1 MLSLNHDDS
10 ISCQIQ
16 RLRRLRERYIPGKS
30 RAFRPAV
37 ITPGYTNP
45 ETALVLDRIF
55 HLGRMRLFCAR
66 RMAKTNEEKSY
77 KFIRFEAAASTAH
90 ITLNHP
96 PYNVLTV
103 PMMIELAEAIES
115 LDGRNDIKCILLDS
129 SQRMFS
135 AGISLDDSK
144 PERIF
149 QTLDAFTRVF
159 QASSELAKPLVVV
172 VNGAAVG
179 AGSELAAFGDLVIAT
194 PHARFAQ
201 PEVRMG
207 TFPPFAA
214 IMLPQVIG
222 PKRAYELILT
232 GEAMTA
238 EEARTLGFVN
248 RVVEE
253 SALETTVQEVLA
265 RITQFS
271 GAVLEMAKRVISS
284 TAGLPLEQAIRR
296 SQDIYL
302 NQLMSLED
310 SKEGLRAVIEK
321 RKPVWRNK

>member
-1 MLSLNHDDS
+1 
-10 ISCQIQ
+10 
-16 RLRRLRERYIPGKS
+16 
-30 RAFRPAV
+30 
-37 ITPGYTNP
+37 
-45 ETALVLDRIF
+45 
-55 HLGRMRLFCAR
+55 
-66 RMAKTNEEKSY
+66 MAKEKKTY
-77 KFIRFEAAASTAH
+77 DLIRFEAKASIAH
-90 ITLNHP
+90 ITLNFP
-96 PYNVLTV
+96 PYNLLTV
-103 PMMIELAEAIES
+103 PLMNELAEAIES

-135 AGISLDDSK
+135 AGISLEDSK
-144 PERIF
+144 PARIF

-172 VNGAAVG
+172 VNGPAVG
-179 AGSELAAFGDLVIAT
+179 AGSELVAFGDMVIAT
-194 PHARFAQ
+194 PNARFAQ
-201 PEVRMG
+201 PEVKMG
-207 TFPPFAA
+207 VFPPFAA

-253 SALETTVQEVLA
+253 NQLEATVNEVLA

-271 GAVLEMAKRVISS
+271 SPVLEMAKRVISS
-284 TAGLPLEQAIRR
+284 SMGLPLEQAIRK
-296 SQDIYL
+296 SQDVYL

-310 SKEGLRAVIEK
+310 TKEGLQAVIEK
-321 RKPVWRNK
+321 RKPVWRNR